1 MIKALIILTVSVL
14 ALWLLALPGG
24 VGWYLASW
32 VPDRLA
38 ELGLEQRAEYRSGWF
53 DSQLLIED
61 DWTLRLEARHLPGLN
76 WLDVNGHL
84 DHTWSS
90 TAWQIDGQL
99 GLTGQTR
106 LSLTGADLQW
116 PGQPA
121 LRSGPLALSLD
132 QQGQAKGRLD
142 VRLNHFDLSRRDAVL
157 RADLADLSLS
167 WRAVD
172 EQRLDLDLA
181 FRLTGDRPIS
191 LDLGLRSLD
200 RDRLSELIE
209 ALQQL
214 QGSAP
219 DSTASRLA
227 MIAAASAWQQLAAGG
242 LQFELERL
250 ALGEDSQ
257 GEDNQMEGRW
267 TVAQGPPRLS
277 GSGHT
282 ESLIETLEPLI
293 ALAQADPDMPARLQI
308 QTWLGALRDQNWL
321 EFHGE
326 RYRLDYPAGETG
338 R

>member
-1 MIKALIILTVSVL
+1 MNKALIILAVSVL

-24 VGWYLASW
+24 VGWYLSGW

-38 ELGLEQRAEYRSGWF
+38 ELGLEQGAEYRPGWF
-53 DSQLLIED
+53 NSQLLIED

-90 TAWQIDGQL
+90 AAWQIDGQL

-116 PGQPA
+116 DGQPA
-121 LRSGPLALSLD
+121 LSSGPLALSLD

-142 VRLNHFDLSRRDAVL
+142 VRLNNLDLSRRDAVL
-157 RADLADLSLS
+157 TAGLADLSLS

-181 FRLTGDRPIS
+181 FRLTGDRPVS
-191 LDLGLRSLD
+191 LDLGVRSLD

-219 DSTASRLA
+219 DSAASRLA
-227 MIAAASAWQQLAAGG
+227 MIAAASAWQQLASAG

-250 ALGEDSQ
+250 ALS
-257 GEDNQMEGRW
+257 EDNQLQGRW
-267 TVAQGPPRLS
+267 TVAQGPPHLS

-282 ESLIETLEPLI
+282 ELLIETLEPLV
-293 ALAQADPDMPARLQI
+293 ALALADPDIPARLQI